1 LVAVFAEQLF
11 EFQLA
16 RRRLFLG
23 YYIYRNPDKK
33 EPIKV
38 LSLIILLSWIFGA
51 VYQLIKLM
59 PMPMPEY
66 LSWIG
71 LVLLGVACLNAVIFL
86 VPVISLVKN
95 K

>member
-1 LVAVFAEQLF
+1 LLVVA
-11 EFQLA
+11 
-16 RRRLFLG
+16 LFLG
-23 YYIYRNPDKK
+23 YCIYRNPDKK

-38 LSLIILLSWIFGA
+38 LSSIILLSWTFGA
-51 VYQLIKLM
+51 VYQLIK
-59 PMPMPEY
+59 PMPLPEH
-66 LSWIG
+66 LSWSG

>member
-1 LVAVFAEQLF
+1 LLAVFAEQLF

-16 RRRLFLG
+16 HRRSFLG
-23 YYIYRNPDKK
+23 YYSYRNPDKK

-38 LSLIILLSWIFGA
+38 LLSWTFGA
-51 VYQLIKLM
+51 VYQLIK
-59 PMPMPEY
+59 PMPLPEH

-86 VPVISLVKN
+86 VLVISLVKN